1 MKKVLLQLDTDEH
14 PSPFDAIVAHD
25 ADVDVLLSHGGVQ
38 PDGVRA
44 LVQDA
49 FFTRGMDDLK
59 TMAVW
64 VGGKRVRLGEE
75 ILAQVQKA
83 FFGPFRVSV
92 MLDCNGCNTTA
103 ATTIARIAKARS
115 LSGSRALVLGLGAVG
130 LRSAVLLQGEG
141 CEVTAASL
149 PADLFDDDRPY
160 HRPHGLGVAEEL
172 GLNAREPSDR
182 AELEGLLDDAQ
193 IVLCAGPSGV
203 EVLRED
209 VWRKHPSGRT
219 AGRLQRGRAAGHRRH
234 EGDRRPRGLRR
245 QAGTRR
251 AGDRGPEDEG
261 AQGLRPAAVREQRPR
276 ARHRRG
282 LRDRQGARLTR
293 VAGVDP
299 GTVSFDICGLDGGEV
314 VFERSFRTA
323 DVGADPAL
331 LVDALVEGGPFELV
345 LGPAGY
351 GLPLVPVEQVGERE
365 LALMLLV
372 REDEP
377 EGRVG
382 VGGMRSIIRALIAA
396 RLPLVFGPGAI
407 HLPTI
412 PDYRK
417 WNRIDLGTADK
428 VASVALGIADQA
440 QRLGVD
446 VAETSFVMLEL
457 GGAFSAA
464 LAVDGGRI
472 VDGCGGSSG
481 PIGAR
486 ACGAMDAEVA
496 YLIGAALSKRTVF
509 SGGALDSPDGRLAL
523 EEGAAKAALA
533 LTVSAP
539 APREILLTG
548 RLAPDMVEA
557 LGARLAH
564 VAPVRLAA
572 GAKAAA
578 HGAAMLADGLA
589 GGRYA
594 ALVERLGVRDASGSA
609 LDHLRIHGAES
620 IRLR

>member
-1 MKKVLLQLDTDEH
+1 M
-14 PSPFDAIVAHD
+14 
-25 ADVDVLLSHGGVQ
+25 
-38 PDGVRA
+38 
-44 LVQDA
+44 
-49 FFTRGMDDLK
+49 
-59 TMAVW
+59 
-64 VGGKRVRLGEE
+64 
-75 ILAQVQKA
+75 
-83 FFGPFRVSV
+83 
-92 MLDCNGCNTTA
+92 
-103 ATTIARIAKARS
+103 
-115 LSGSRALVLGLGAVG
+115 
-130 LRSAVLLQGEG
+130 
-141 CEVTAASL
+141 
-149 PADLFDDDRPY
+149 
-160 HRPHGLGVAEEL
+160 
-172 GLNAREPSDR
+172 
-182 AELEGLLDDAQ
+182 
-193 IVLCAGPSGV
+193 
-203 EVLRED
+203 
-209 VWRKHPSGRT
+209 
-219 AGRLQRGRAAGHRRH
+219 
-234 EGDRRPRGLRR
+234 
-245 QAGTRR
+245 
-251 AGDRGPEDEG
+251 
-261 AQGLRPAAVREQRPR
+261 
-276 ARHRRG
+276 
-282 LRDRQGARLTR
+282 TR

-299 GTVSFDICGLDGGEV
+299 GTVSFDICGLDDGEV
-314 VFERSFRTA
+314 VFERSFSTA

-412 PDYRK
+412 PGYRK

-446 VAETSFVMLEL
+446 FAETSFVLLEL

-509 SGGALDSPDGRLAL
+509 SGGALDSPDGPLAL

-533 LTVSAP
+533 LTVSVP

-548 RLAPDMVEA
+548 RLAPRMVEA

-564 VAPVRLAA
+564 VAPVRLAE
-572 GAKAAA
+572 GVKAAA

-594 ALVERLGVRDASGSA
+594 ALVDRLGVRDASGSV
-609 LDHLRIHGAES
+609 LDHLRVDGADS